1 MKISGKLQNE
11 SKITLPG
18 EWFGNIN
25 PDSMVV
31 HLTPFGV
38 AQDLFVKTIDW
49 GDEIHVHS
57 QSGGNIDCYYTVEV
71 QELSQG

>member
-1 MKISGKLQNE
+1 MKISGKLQNA

-18 EWFGNIN
+18 EWFGKIN

-38 AQDLFVKTIDW
+38 AQDLFVKSIDF
-49 GDEIHVHS
+49 GYYVEISS
-57 QSGGNIDCYYTVEV
+57 QSGPAIKCF
-71 QELSQG
+71 

>member
-1 MKISGKLQNE
+1 MKISGKLQGE

-38 AQDLFVKTIDW
+38 AQDLFVKSIDY
-49 GDEIHVHS
+49 GYYVEIRS
-57 QSGGNIDCYYTVEV
+57 QSGTAINCYYTIEVEPK
-71 QELSQG
+71 E

>member
-1 MKISGKLQNE
+1 MKISGKLQNA

-18 EWFGNIN
+18 EWFGKID

-38 AQDLFVKTIDW
+38 AQDLFVKSIDY
-49 GDEIHVHS
+49 GYYVEIRS
-57 QSGGNIDCYYTVEV
+57 QSGTAINCYNTIEVEPK
-71 QELSQG
+71 E